1 MRKYLRIS
9 DNCRIFASEKETNNK
24 LNPKTRKGTEIMKT
38 IEINFDGLKNLNIAN
53 IEESNTETFVIQY
66 FFNDC
71 PNYFTKEIEAED
83 LEEAIRYAKAFIWG
97 ENAKVQGKRK
107 AGNYIDRAFID
118 DKVALNF

>member
-1 MRKYLRIS
+1 
-9 DNCRIFASEKETNNK
+9 
-24 LNPKTRKGTEIMKT
+24 MKT
-38 IEINFDGLKNLNIAN
+38 IEINFDGLKNLNIAS

-71 PNYFTKEIEAED
+71 PNDFTKKIEAED

-97 ENAKVQGKRK
+97 ENAKVHGKRK
-107 AGNYIDRAFID
+107 AGNYIDRAFIG